1 MTEVIELSSDSEPD
15 ASPDKIRAQALL
27 GFQPRKEKGQTNGEQ
42 NTPRSAGI
50 SHQDRG
56 QPNRQTINN
65 DRNGA
70 GRRPSHDRQNERR
83 QGGST
88 PPKRPAYA
96 PNVPGPSRLAHEE
109 VARRG
114 SHTPARLDQD
124 VFSNG
129 KPISGAEQKDVAQ
142 NREAR
147 VRGFNAFHA
156 QETMRKSQPL
166 TSCRMAAE
174 PNGSSSNGGKA
185 SEASLQH
192 GVKNANG
199 ANGTAE
205 RPRPSRN
212 TSLPH
217 PIGQR
222 AFFTFDQ
229 SSAPID
235 APLDTPAHRKRPA
248 APTSSETFD
257 PVSKR
262 QRHAAAGPGSP
273 ETLEAPNNSY
283 RLNGGAANLH
293 QAKPHVVS
301 GVQQHLDRNG
311 FASRTNQGT
320 DHGVKPHAEGR
331 PARHPIEPISAA
343 YASPTNQDKAPSS
356 GAKKRFTPDEN
367 ALLVKL
373 KEVDGLSWREI
384 TDYFPGRSQ
393 NTLGVHYSTKVH
405 KRTVPI
411 GELPSE
417 TSIPKAPQPP
427 PAAPKRAS
435 IPVQSDFRRPPIQ
448 APPRRTKRGGG
459 PSAVDGYVSWTQV
472 KDSALR
478 ENSVS
483 SREDDSVSGTP
494 DVGPRANQDR
504 IFSQSLPRMLRQREL
519 GGSTGRSW
527 VTPSRRIPEDLK
539 NHAVDGHTLARTFEN
554 TCGDVTCL
562 AWSPRG
568 KQFAA
573 GSIAVSDDRSMQY
586 NSGLNLL
593 AGDSES
599 GSLQEL
605 PEHHISRPLI
615 DAGSGNVNGL
625 HAMRESQDPRLFMTV
640 ASVGFSQTGDL
651 LYSAGGDKKM
661 RAYRMHDD
669 VGKTE
674 CCYEIDHAAPID
686 ILSVN
691 NHGVVATACHSGT
704 DGNVRVYRCDDKTF
718 DPKLCLSPS
727 RKDAQSNLP
736 LFPSALKWGVAAQH
750 SNLLLGGFSCDTTDE
765 IRSTAGETAL
775 WNGETGQR
783 IALSTTTR
791 NVFDL
796 AWNPSP
802 SAAGTVLAVAAVPGT
817 GKSYRGKQSVVQVY
831 APDQNR
837 AKQVNELECPA
848 FDINDV
854 TYCPHD
860 ENLIAAGATDGKVYI
875 WDMRYTSRNQMPL
888 HTLSH
893 GNSVNVLDH
902 DRDSEL
908 ADTGV
913 RFLSWGAT
921 SSRLY
926 SGSSDGVVKVW
937 NPYRATG
944 GALVKDVATFQ
955 TAIMSGAFNH
965 DFRDLLVGEECGR
978 LNLLQVDA
986 RSDGD
991 TQSARPQRFKLQNA
1005 PRPQRDHR
1013 EVSGK
1018 VAGDE
1023 LLQSRRIITRPMGA
1037 LPKWQAVQGP
1047 NYDGPYAI
1055 APRET
1060 WLQAE
1065 NDLKRAQDAQ
1075 NDAHSTMDID
1085 SSQTSEHGTA
1095 IRDAD
1100 NRVKAAQMA
1109 IERLQIRHDDA
1120 VPLMQQAAEN
1130 QRKLCREE
1138 KKRMQLEASLAHPTE
1153 CCKLDCNFLPR
1164 DDDIGLGVPD
1174 SRRSEQRIPAAL
1186 RRLPKGPVNLAEMD
1200 CKQLSEFGLAG
1211 KCPHCERPAKSTALR
1226 AHFTVLCQQR
1236 CASIRAAFTG
1246 TCDSCSALARSETRL
1261 CERCA
1266 FNCFRCGERA
1276 QLLPP
1281 TTDHGEVVYCD
1292 SCGSSWAQGV
1302 LGYELVQDASQMR
1315 MRVHQ
1320 NTTDEDQEGL
1330 AEDGPVHLEEG
1341 ETMHHHLRWET

>member
-27 GFQPRKEKGQTNGEQ
+27 GFQPRKEKGQTN
-42 NTPRSAGI
+42 
-50 SHQDRG
+50 
-56 QPNRQTINN
+56 
-65 DRNGA
+65 
-70 GRRPSHDRQNERR
+70 
-83 QGGST
+83 
-88 PPKRPAYA
+88 
-96 PNVPGPSRLAHEE
+96 GPSRLAHEE

-343 YASPTNQDKAPSS
+343 YASPTIQDKAPSS

-640 ASVGFSQTGDL
+640 ASVGFSPTGDL

-1060 WLQAE
+1060 WLQVE

-1200 CKQLSEFGLAG
+1200 CKQLTLCFDSRGLYWD
-1211 KCPHCERPAKSTALR
+1211 L
-1226 AHFTVLCQQR
+1226 
-1236 CASIRAAFTG
+1236 
-1246 TCDSCSALARSETRL
+1246 
-1261 CERCA
+1261 
-1266 FNCFRCGERA
+1266 
-1276 QLLPP
+1276 
-1281 TTDHGEVVYCD
+1281 
-1292 SCGSSWAQGV
+1292 
-1302 LGYELVQDASQMR
+1302 
-1315 MRVHQ
+1315 
-1320 NTTDEDQEGL
+1320 
-1330 AEDGPVHLEEG
+1330 
-1341 ETMHHHLRWET
+1341 

>member
-27 GFQPRKEKGQTNGEQ
+27 GFRPRKEKGQTNGEQ
-42 NTPRSAGI
+42 RIPRSAGI

-56 QPNRQTINN
+56 HPNKHTTNH
-65 DRNGA
+65 DHNGA
-70 GRRPSHDRQNERR
+70 GRRPSHDRLNERR
-83 QGGST
+83 QSATT
-88 PPKRPAYA
+88 PPKRPAYGA
-96 PNVPGPSRLAHEE
+96 TIPGASRLAHEE

-114 SHTPARLDQD
+114 SHTPARLDQEGP
-124 VFSNG
+124 SNG
-129 KPISGAEQKDVAQ
+129 KTTPAPEQKDVAWD
-142 NREAR
+142 REAR

-156 QETMRKSQPL
+156 QETMRKTQPL
-166 TSCRMAAE
+166 ASYRTAAE
-174 PNGSSSNGGKA
+174 QNGSSSNNGKA
-185 SEASLQH
+185 HATSLQH
-192 GVKNANG
+192 GSGNSNG
-199 ANGTAE
+199 ANAAAE
-205 RPRPSRN
+205 RPRPARN

-217 PIGQR
+217 PISQR

-229 SSAPID
+229 PSDPKE
-235 APLDTPAHRKRPA
+235 APLDSHAHLKRPA
-248 APTSSETFD
+248 APASGEDSD

-262 QRHAAAGPGSP
+262 QRHVAAGPGPS
-273 ETLEAPNNSY
+273 ETLETFNSSY
-283 RLNGGAANLH
+283 QLNGRAANFD
-293 QAKPHVVS
+293 QSNPRIPHL
-301 GVQQHLDRNG
+301 QRNG
-311 FASRTNQGT
+311 FASSRIDQGV
-320 DHGVKPHAEGR
+320 DHRVQSSNAGR
-331 PARHPIEPISAA
+331 LSRHPIEQVPVA
-343 YASPTNQDKAPSS
+343 YASPTAQNNAPSS

-384 TDYFPGRSQ
+384 TAYFPGRSQ

-435 IPVQSDFRRPPIQ
+435 IPVQPDNPRPATQ
-448 APPRRTKRGGG
+448 APPRRAKRGAG

-472 KDSALR
+472 KNSAFQDKTIDP
-478 ENSVS
+478 
-483 SREDDSVSGTP
+483 REDDSVQGTI
-494 DVGPRANQDR
+494 DAGPRASQDR
-504 IFSQSLPRMLRQREL
+504 VFPQSLPRLLRQREL
-519 GGSTGRSW
+519 GGPVGRGW

-539 NHAVDGHTLARTFEN
+539 NHATDGHTLAKTFEN

-568 KQFAA
+568 KHFAA

-605 PEHHISRPLI
+605 SEHHISRPLI
-615 DAGSGNVNGL
+615 DAESGNVNGL

-640 ASVGFSQTGDL
+640 ASVGFSPTGDL

-661 RAYRMHDD
+661 RAYRMNDD

-674 CCYEIDHAAPID
+674 CCYEIDHGAPID
-686 ILSVN
+686 ILSVG
-691 NHGVVATACHSGT
+691 NHGLVATACHSGI
-704 DGNVRVYRCDDKTF
+704 DGNVSVHKCDDTTF
-718 DPKLCLSPS
+718 DHTLSLSPS

-736 LFPSALKWGVAAQH
+736 LFPSALKWGIAAQH

-802 SAAGTVLAVAAVPGT
+802 SAAGTALAVAAVPGT
-817 GKSYRGKQSVVQVY
+817 GKSYKGKQSVVQVY

-860 ENLIAAGATDGKVYI
+860 ENLLAAGATDGKVYI

-893 GNSVNVLDH
+893 GESVNVLDH

-937 NPYRATG
+937 NPYRATS

-965 DFRDLLVGEECGR
+965 DFRDLLIGEECGR
-978 LNLLQVDA
+978 LNLLQIDA
-986 RSDGD
+986 RGDGD
-991 TQSARPQRFKLQNA
+991 MQPARPRRFKLHNA
-1005 PRPQRDHR
+1005 PKPQRAHS
-1013 EVSGK
+1013 EISGK
-1018 VAGDE
+1018 AAGDE
-1023 LLQSRRIITRPMGA
+1023 LLQSRKIVTRPMGA

-1075 NDAHSTMDID
+1075 NNAHSTMDID

-1120 VPLMQQAAEN
+1120 VPLIEQAAEN

-1164 DDDIGLGVPD
+1164 DDDIGVGVPD

-1186 RRLPKGPVNLAEMD
+1186 RRLPRGPVNLAEMD
-1200 CKQLSEFGLAG
+1200 CKQLSEIGLAG
-1211 KCPHCERPAKSTALR
+1211 KCPHCGRPTKNAALR
-1226 AHFTVLCQQR
+1226 AHFTMLCQQR

-1246 TCDSCSALARSETRL
+1246 TCDSCSAPARSETKL

-1266 FNCFRCGERA
+1266 FNCFRCGEKA

-1292 SCGSSWAQGV
+1292 SCGSSWAQGI
-1302 LGYELVQDASQMR
+1302 LGYEFMQDASQTR
-1315 MRVHQ
+1315 TRVRQ
-1320 NTTDEDQEGL
+1320 STANEDRGEL
-1330 AEDGPVHLEEG
+1330 AEDGPVHLEE
-1341 ETMHHHLRWET
+1341 ETVHHHLRWET

>member
-1 MTEVIELSSDSEPD
+1 
-15 ASPDKIRAQALL
+15 
-27 GFQPRKEKGQTNGEQ
+27 
-42 NTPRSAGI
+42 
-50 SHQDRG
+50 
-56 QPNRQTINN
+56 
-65 DRNGA
+65 
-70 GRRPSHDRQNERR
+70 
-83 QGGST
+83 
-88 PPKRPAYA
+88 
-96 PNVPGPSRLAHEE
+96 
-109 VARRG
+109 
-114 SHTPARLDQD
+114 
-124 VFSNG
+124 
-129 KPISGAEQKDVAQ
+129 
-142 NREAR
+142 
-147 VRGFNAFHA
+147 
-156 QETMRKSQPL
+156 
-166 TSCRMAAE
+166 MAAE
-174 PNGSSSNGGKA
+174 PNGASSNNGKA
-185 SEASLQH
+185 QATPLQH
-192 GVKNANG
+192 GSENSNG
-199 ANGTAE
+199 AHAAAE
-205 RPRPSRN
+205 YSRPSRN

-229 SSAPID
+229 PSAPID
-235 APLDTPAHRKRPA
+235 APLDSHAHLKRSA
-248 APTSSETFD
+248 APASGEDSD
-257 PVSKR
+257 PASKR
-262 QRHAAAGPGSP
+262 QRHSAAA
-273 ETLEAPNNSY
+273 TVPNQPLQMPNTSY
-283 RLNGGAANLH
+283 HLNDRAANIG
-293 QAKPHVVS
+293 QSNPRIVRGAQP
-301 GVQQHLDRNG
+301 HLDRNG
-311 FASRTNQGT
+311 FASPRV
-320 DHGVKPHAEGR
+320 DHGVDHRVPPSAEE
-331 PARHPIEPISAA
+331 PLARHPAERSSAA
-343 YASPTNQDKAPSS
+343 YASPTAQDNAPSS
-356 GAKKRFTPDEN
+356 GAKKRFTPEEN

-373 KEVDGLSWREI
+373 KEVDGLSWGEI
-384 TDYFPGRSQ
+384 TAYFPGRSQ
-393 NTLGVHYSTKVH
+393 GTLGVHYSTKVH

-427 PAAPKRAS
+427 PAAPKRVS
-435 IPVQSDFRRPPIQ
+435 TPVQPDIPRPPTQ
-448 APPRRTKRGGG
+448 GPPRRAKRGGG

-472 KDSALR
+472 KDSAFQDKALD
-478 ENSVS
+478 
-483 SREDDSVSGTP
+483 SREDNSVQGTI
-494 DVGPRANQDR
+494 DIGPRARQDR
-504 IFSQSLPRMLRQREL
+504 TFPQSLPRLLRQREL
-519 GGSTGRSW
+519 GGSMGRGW
-527 VTPSRRIPEDLK
+527 VNPSRRIPEDLK
-539 NHAVDGHTLARTFEN
+539 NHATDGHTLAKTFEN

-568 KQFAA
+568 KRFAA

-593 AGDSES
+593 AGNSDS
-599 GSLQEL
+599 GTLQEL
-605 PEHHISRPLI
+605 PEHHVSRPLI
-615 DAGSGNVNGL
+615 EADSGNVNGL
-625 HAMRESQDPRLFMTV
+625 HAMRESQDPRLFITV
-640 ASVGFSQTGDL
+640 ASVGFSPTGDL

-661 RAYRMHDD
+661 RAYRMNDD
-669 VGKTE
+669 VGRTE
-674 CCYEIDHAAPID
+674 FCYEIDHAAPID
-686 ILSVN
+686 ILSVG
-691 NHGVVATACHSGT
+691 NHGLVATACHSGT
-704 DGNVRVYRCDDKTF
+704 DGNVNVFGCEDTTF
-718 DPKLCLSPS
+718 DHKIALSPS

-736 LFPSALKWGVAAQH
+736 LFPSALKWGIAAQH
-750 SNLLLGGFSCDTTDE
+750 SNLLLGGFSYDTTDE
-765 IRSTAGETAL
+765 IRATAGETAL

-817 GKSYRGKQSVVQVY
+817 GKSYKGKQSVVQVY

-875 WDMRYTSRNQMPL
+875 WDMRYTGRNQMPL

-937 NPYRATG
+937 NPYRATS

-965 DFRDLLVGEECGR
+965 DFRDLLIGEECGR

-986 RSDGD
+986 KGDGD
-991 TQSARPQRFKLQNA
+991 MQSSRPQRFKLLNA
-1005 PRPQRDHR
+1005 PKPQRSHL
-1013 EVSGK
+1013 EISGK
-1018 VAGDE
+1018 AAGDE
-1023 LLQSRRIITRPMGA
+1023 LLRSRKIITRPMGA

-1065 NDLKRAQDAQ
+1065 NDLRRAQDAQ

-1120 VPLMQQAAEN
+1120 VPLIQQAADN

-1164 DDDIGLGVPD
+1164 DDDIGVGVPD

-1186 RRLPKGPVNLAEMD
+1186 RRLPRGPVNLTEMN

-1211 KCPHCERPAKSTALR
+1211 KCPHCERPARSAALR
-1226 AHFTVLCQQR
+1226 AHFTMLCQQR

-1246 TCDSCSALARSETRL
+1246 TCESCSAPARNDGSL

-1266 FNCFRCGERA
+1266 FNCFRCGENA
-1276 QLLPP
+1276 QILPP
-1281 TTDHGEVVYCD
+1281 TTDHGDVIYCD
-1292 SCGSSWAQGV
+1292 SCGSSWTQGI

-1315 MRVHQ
+1315 MRVRRG
-1320 NTTDEDQEGL
+1320 TVREGGEGL
-1330 AEDGPVHLEEG
+1330 AEDEPVHLEE
-1341 ETMHHHLRWET
+1341 ETVHNYLRWET